1 MSSSSRRRSPKSPRK
16 NLVPPALLLLV
27 PLLLGSA
34 SQPAIRPHPAV
45 PFVAKSDRTALL
57 FAEAAE
63 AARRND
69 RTRAEGTRFRGD
81 FDERRRLELLNV

>member
-1 MSSSSRRRSPKSPRK
+1 MSSSSRRRSPKSPR
-16 NLVPPALLLLV
+16 NAVPSALLLLV

-57 FAEAAE
+57 FAEAAA

-69 RTRAEGTRFRGD
+69 CAGAARTLAPLAAG
-81 FDERRRLELLNV
+81 